1 MSGSSGKRIR
11 LWTALAILMTLLIL
25 VLSLA
30 VGSYRIPLK
39 DLARTVAGLISPSRH
54 PDLPA
59 AYKDILIH
67 IRLPRLILALVVGAA
82 LSISGAALQAL
93 FKNPLVN
100 EYILGISSGAGFG
113 AALSLVVLGRTFPP
127 QVAAFGFALLA
138 VAAVLGIAGRS
149 ESSVVA
155 LLLTGVVVAAFFQ
168 ALLSLVIYFA
178 SPYAL
183 QTLFFWLMGNLA
195 LATWRD
201 VLWAGPVM
209 LAAAGVLL
217 LMRWRLNVLS
227 MSETE
232 ARSLGVRVR
241 REKIVVILAATLA
254 TAAATSVA
262 GIIGWVGLIGPHLV
276 RMAVGAE
283 NRRVIPL
290 SAACGACFLMLAD
303 DAARLAVSFEIPVG
317 IFTSLLGI
325 PVFIYLLSRAK
336 KVWL

>member
-1 MSGSSGKRIR
+1 MSGSLIKRTGF
-11 LWTALAILMTLLIL
+11 WTLLAVLLPLLIL
-25 VLSLA
+25 ILSLA
-30 VGSYRIPLK
+30 VGSYRIPPK
-39 DLARTVAGLISPSRH
+39 DLVHTVAGLISPSRH
-54 PDLPA
+54 PDVPPA
-59 AYKDILIH
+59 FKDILLH
-67 IRLPRLILALVVGAA
+67 IRLPRLLLALMVGAA
-82 LSISGAALQAL
+82 LSLSGAALQAL

-113 AALSLVVLGRTFPP
+113 AALSLVFLGRGFPP

-138 VAAVLGIAGRS
+138 VFAVLTIAGRS
-149 ESSVVA
+149 ESSVVP
-155 LLLTGVVVAAFFQ
+155 LLLTGVVVSAFFQ
-168 ALLSLVIYFA
+168 ALLALVVYFA

-201 VLWAGPVM
+201 VLLAGPVM
-209 LAAAGVLL
+209 LAAAGVLIL
-217 LMRWRLNVLS
+217 LRWRLNVLS

-232 ARSLGVRVR
+232 ARSLGVHVR
-241 REKIVVILAATLA
+241 REKILVILVATLA

-262 GIIGWVGLIGPHLV
+262 GIIGWIGLIGPHLV

-290 SAACGACFLMLAD
+290 SAAFGACFLMLAD
-303 DAARLAVSFEIPVG
+303 DVARMAVSFEIPVG
-317 IFTSLLGI
+317 IFTSILGI
-325 PVFIYLLSRAK
+325 PVFVYLLAKAK

>member
-1 MSGSSGKRIR
+1 M
-11 LWTALAILMTLLIL
+11 LLPLLIL
-25 VLSLA
+25 ILSLA
-30 VGSYRIPLK
+30 VGSYRIPPK
-39 DLARTVAGLISPSRH
+39 DLFHTVAGLIAPSRH

-59 AYKDILIH
+59 AYKDILLL
-67 IRLPRLILALVVGAA
+67 IRLPRLLLALVVGAS
-82 LSISGAALQAL
+82 LSLSGAALQAL

-113 AALSLVVLGRTFPP
+113 AALSLVFLGRGFPP

-138 VAAVLGIAGRS
+138 VVAVLAIAGRS
-149 ESSVVA
+149 EALVVP
-155 LLLTGVVVAAFFQ
+155 LLLTGVVVSAFFQ
-168 ALLSLVIYFA
+168 ALLALVVYFA

-195 LATWRD
+195 LGTWRD
-201 VLWAGPVM
+201 VLLAGPVM
-209 LAAAGVLL
+209 LAATGVLL

-227 MSETE
+227 MGETE
-232 ARSLGVRVR
+232 ARSLGVQVR
-241 REKIVVILAATLA
+241 REKILVILVATLA

-303 DAARLAVSFEIPVG
+303 DAARMAVSFEIPVG
-317 IFTSLLGI
+317 IFTSILGI
-325 PVFIYLLSRAK
+325 PIFVYLLSRAK